1 MMEPEQMAGEPID
14 NLDPVAESEIVGDGP
29 PIPGLRLRTYR
40 GPSDVASLVAVCNA
54 AERADE
60 TNELTDIESL
70 ANRYANLDDFD
81 ARRDVLVAQ
90 VDRRVVAF
98 SEQVRTV
105 HDGTPVFGSYGY
117 VVPEWRRRG
126 LGRTMLRMAETNA
139 RARADAELTTTPAQL
154 GSWSTENVSGNIAL
168 LESEGY
174 TVARWFFEME
184 RPDLEAIP
192 PAPLP
197 PDLEL
202 RPVPEER
209 RRDVLLATF
218 EAFRDH
224 WGSHE
229 PTDTDLRRILGDP
242 ATDPSLWQV
251 AWAGN
256 EVAGAVLPAVRP
268 AENLAMGVERGWL
281 DTVSVR
287 RPWRRRGV
295 AHALIAAALRE
306 LRRRGM
312 HRAALGVDA
321 HNPNGALGLYEGL
334 GFRTIKRA
342 MAYRKPI

>member
-1 MMEPEQMAGEPID
+1 MTID
-14 NLDPVAESEIVGDGP
+14 DLDPVADTEIVGDGP
-29 PIPGLRLRTYR
+29 PIQGLRLRTYR
-40 GPSDVASLVAVCNA
+40 GPSDLASLVAVCNA
-54 AERADE
+54 AERADG
-60 TNELTDIESL
+60 TNELTDIETL
-70 ANRYANLDDFD
+70 ANHYANLDDFE

-90 VDRRVVAF
+90 VDRLVVAF

-105 HDGTPVFGSYGY
+105 RDGTPVFGSYGY
-117 VVPEWRRRG
+117 VAPEWRRNG
-126 LGRTMLRMAETNA
+126 LGRTMLRMAQTKA
-139 RARADAELTTTPAQL
+139 RATADAEHTTTPAQL
-154 GSWSTENVSGNIAL
+154 GSWSMENCSGNIAL

-174 TVARWFFEME
+174 AVVRWFFEME
-184 RPDLEAIP
+184 RPDLDVIP
-192 PAPLP
+192 AAPLP

-224 WGSHE
+224 WGSYE
-229 PTDTDLRRILGDP
+229 PTETDLRRILGDP

-256 EVAGAVLPAVRP
+256 EVAGAVLPTVRP
-268 AENLAMGVERGWL
+268 AENLALGVERGWL
-281 DTVSVR
+281 DQVSVR

-295 AHALIAAALRE
+295 AYSLIAAALRE
-306 LRRRGM
+306 LSRRGM
-312 HRAALGVDA
+312 DRAVLGVDA
-321 HNPNGALGLYEGL
+321 YNPNGALGLYEGL